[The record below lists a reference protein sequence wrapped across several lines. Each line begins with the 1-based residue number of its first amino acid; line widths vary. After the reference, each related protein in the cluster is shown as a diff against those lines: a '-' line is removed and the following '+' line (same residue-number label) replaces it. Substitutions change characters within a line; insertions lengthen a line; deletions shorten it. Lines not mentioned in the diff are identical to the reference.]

1 MSFTVDI
8 VIAVILLLFLYY
20 GYSRGV
26 SLGLFTIVGVLTVF
40 IIAFLFSQ
48 ELADLIIPRLKIEPS
63 NTMARLIAF
72 LGTFL
77 VLGSLLLLLRA
88 VLKRV
93 LKQKAG
99 AGVFRLGGSILWE
112 VLGSIVWGVLGSI
125 LVIVCLIFILV
136 IDNQSFTKF
145 VYNNSSFCRYVFN
158 NVPIAADLKQRL
170 MDQKKTEKRGHYE
183 EVIDAFEKPPEEKK
197 KEEEGKN

>member
-8 VIAVILLLFLYY
+8 VIAVILILFLYY

-48 ELADLIIPRLKIEPS
+48 ELADLIVPRFKVEPS
-63 NTMARLIAF
+63 STIARLITF
-72 LGTFL
+72 LGTFI
-77 VLGSLLLLLRA
+77 VLGALFLMLRA
-88 VLKRV
+88 VLREL

-99 AGVFRLGGSILWE
+99 PVIFRLGGSILW
-112 VLGSIVWGVLGSI
+112 GVLGSI
-125 LVIVCLIFILV
+125 LLIVCLIFILV

-145 VYNNSSFCRYVFN
+145 VYNNSSFCRYIFS
-158 NVPIAADLKQRL
+158 NVPIATDLRQRL
-170 MDQKKTEKRGHYE
+170 MDQKKTERKGHYE
-183 EVIDAFEKPPEEKK
+183 EVIEAFEKPPEEKK
-197 KEEEGKN
+197 KEEEEKN